1 MYVLCIKIYQSRIS
15 DDFGDMGGMASNIPF
30 APGTLGPP
38 RQLLKELLKPW
49 TKATEVTELSN
60 EKVPMVARLCQ
71 VSTSTLWMN
80 HDEPA

>member
-1 MYVLCIKIYQSRIS
+1 
-15 DDFGDMGGMASNIPF
+15 MGGMASNIPF